1 MESMVGIVAAI
12 AMTCVIALLVLG
24 INALCW
30 WEAFLPKT
38 KRKVFISACA
48 LGTIVLFS
56 VLWFIWLMHN

>member
-1 MESMVGIVAAI
+1 METLVGIIAAI
-12 AMTCVIALLVLG
+12 AMASAIALLVLG

-38 KRKVFISACA
+38 KRKVFISACV
-48 LGTIVLFS
+48 LGTIVFFS